1 MSLGRRGG
9 SCQLSV
15 ISDQLS
21 VGAENRRAG
30 IRDAWG
36 ERRREGLGRNP
47 WVVRTQSFSGVGWAL
62 ACVCD
67 SGLKGQFLVAQ
78 GAAVG
83 EGLRCSGGKPS
94 QTPDFVFND
103 AG

>member
-47 WVVRTQSFSGVGWAL
+47 WVARTRSFSGEGVGP
-62 ACVCD
+62 
-67 SGLKGQFLVAQ
+67 GLRLRFRP
-78 GAAVG
+78 
-83 EGLRCSGGKPS
+83 EGLISGSPGRGP
-94 QTPDFVFND
+94 
-103 AG
+103 G